1 MSLVSFLLSC
11 FICFNPVG
19 GAEMAAKL
27 NLISAANVIQETR
40 VASEII
46 TSCLLASGFQFYK
59 AKYVASGN

>member
-1 MSLVSFLLSC
+1 
-11 FICFNPVG
+11 
-19 GAEMAAKL
+19 MAAKL
-27 NLISAANVIQETR
+27 NIISAANVIQETR